1 MVASL
6 EDCEVNKHG
15 DHLGRHLGF
24 YQEKKS
30 GKKRG
35 ESILR
40 INIYYINTN
49 EIPGE
54 LSTEKLYPDM

>member
-1 MVASL
+1 MVTILVAIL
-6 EDCEVNKHG
+6 D
-15 DHLGRHLGF
+15 F
-24 YQEKKS
+24 IKKKNQV
-30 GKKRG
+30 KKGGG

-54 LSTEKLYPDM
+54 LSTEKLYADM

>member
-1 MVASL
+1 MASL
-6 EDCEVNKHG
+6 EDCEVNIL
-15 DHLGRHLGF
+15 DF
-24 YQEKKS
+24 IKKKNQV
-30 GKKRG
+30 KKG
-35 ESILR
+35 GGVESILR

>member
-1 MVASL
+1 MVTILVAIL
-6 EDCEVNKHG
+6 D
-15 DHLGRHLGF
+15 F
-24 YQEKKS
+24 IKKKNQV
-30 GKKRG
+30 KKGG